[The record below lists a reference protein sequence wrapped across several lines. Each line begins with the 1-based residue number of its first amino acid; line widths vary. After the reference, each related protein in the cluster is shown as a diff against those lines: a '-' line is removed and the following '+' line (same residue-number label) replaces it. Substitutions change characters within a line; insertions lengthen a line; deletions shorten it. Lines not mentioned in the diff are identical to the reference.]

1 MCRTFK
7 DRPNPNKKDV
17 MPKKH
22 KKRAKLTPYKRD
34 QNHMYD
40 RNEE

>member
-7 DRPNPNKKDV
+7 DHPNPKKDV

-22 KKRAKLTPYKRD
+22 KKRAKLEPYKRD

-40 RNEE
+40 REE